1 MVLAPILALAA
12 LMGLTRWPRFLLCVG
27 VVVFFVVLT
36 GGEPS
41 VMRAGVMATIA
52 LIGTLMG
59 RPRDTASVLASAVLG
74 LIVLDPGLI
83 WEIGFQLSVVATAG
97 MVALATPIAER
108 VRFLPRPVALAAAAT
123 LAAQI
128 GVTPILLFHFHA
140 VPGVTVPANLLAFP
154 AVSPA
159 LLLGIAAAGLGLV
172 WLPAGRLV
180 AFVAVIPM
188 RYLEQVADRLAKA
201 PIASVTSWA
210 GLPVLIGGSAMV
222 IGTAWW
228 LRSGRRLPRPALLAL
243 VIAMPV
249 VVWSTALGTGPP
261 SGLMVR
267 FFDVGQGDAALISTP
282 EGANVLIDGG
292 PDEEEVATELAA
304 VGVKRLDVVVA
315 SHPHADHIIG
325 LPAVLARIPV
335 GMVLQPGC
343 DDSSQI
349 QIDLDVTIADE
360 HVPVRNPRA
369 GDVFTVGSLRLQVLS
384 PDRCWSGT
392 ESDTNNDAI
401 VLLATYRGDTVLLAT
416 EPEEPAQEWLLESG
430 VPLRADVLKVPHHGA
445 GTWLPE
451 FFQAV
456 DASVAVV

>member
-1 MVLAPILALAA
+1 M
-12 LMGLTRWPRFLLCVG
+12 
-27 VVVFFVVLT
+27 
-36 GGEPS
+36 
-41 VMRAGVMATIA
+41 
-52 LIGTLMG
+52 
-59 RPRDTASVLASAVLG
+59 
-74 LIVLDPGLI
+74 
-83 WEIGFQLSVVATAG
+83 
-97 MVALATPIAER
+97 
-108 VRFLPRPVALAAAAT
+108 
-123 LAAQI
+123 
-128 GVTPILLFHFHA
+128 
-140 VPGVTVPANLLAFP
+140 TVPANLLAFP

-172 WLPAGRLV
+172 WMPAGRLV

-210 GLPVLIGGSAMV
+210 GLPVLVGGFAIV
-222 IGTAWW
+222 IATAWW
-228 LRSGRRLPRPALLAL
+228 LRSGRRLPRPALTVLM
-243 VIAMPV
+243 IATPI

-261 SGLMVR
+261 SGLVVR

-304 VGVKRLDVVVA
+304 VGVKRLDLVVA

-349 QIDLDVTIADE
+349 QIDLDLAIADE

-369 GDVFTVGSLRLQVLS
+369 GDVFTVGSLRLEVAVAR
-384 PDRCWSGT
+384 P
-392 ESDTNNDAI
+392 
-401 VLLATYRGDTVLLAT
+401 
-416 EPEEPAQEWLLESG
+416 LLERDG
-430 VPLRADVLKVPHHGA
+430 VRHEQRRHRPAGHVSRRHRVARDRAGGA
-445 GTWLPE
+445 GAGVAPGVGS
-451 FFQAV
+451 AAACR
-456 DASVAVV
+456 AS